1 MGYFILC
8 RLLASSVKLISIP
21 LPFFIEASAPA
32 EVGVLRMVAVRL
44 SPKVYEVTSGQ
55 RRHLHLAAVFACNFA
70 NHMYAL
76 SSHILEKQ
84 GLF

>member
-1 MGYFILC
+1 
-8 RLLASSVKLISIP
+8 
-21 LPFFIEASAPA
+21 
-32 EVGVLRMVAVRL
+32 MVAVRL

-84 GLF
+84 GISLK